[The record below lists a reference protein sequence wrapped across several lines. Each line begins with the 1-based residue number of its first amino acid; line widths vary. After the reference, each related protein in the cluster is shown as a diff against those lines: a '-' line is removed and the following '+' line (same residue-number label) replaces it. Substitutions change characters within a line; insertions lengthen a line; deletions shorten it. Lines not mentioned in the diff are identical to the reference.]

1 MLTEKGAISIQA
13 IAIFSFLSWISGNP
27 TLVTASLT
35 LIMLLLV
42 DTVEF
47 MISRHFVGE
56 IRIERVIQKLKLQV
70 DDDVDVQLTISN
82 VKNCGT
88 SFLFEDNIPPE
99 LGLSSGSNLSVLSSN
114 RADAIKIHY
123 RVQAHQMGEYE
134 LGHVNMIIR
143 DGLGL
148 MTGVTTLNNRTK
160 VEVYPRIKM
169 TYPQL
174 VPKIPIRARSASFGQ
189 RSILELGR
197 GSDFYGVRDYHPGDE
212 LKHVVW
218 KAVARTPEHTLMT
231 REYEAEKDQH
241 FILAFHAK
249 RSLLDGAVG
258 QRKLDIVVEGIIAMV
273 HAACSESVWLSVA
286 FGNQVLPLATPGRG
300 RDRQLANA
308 LTSLY
313 NILPSDSFKLRKLVE
328 AILLNARRRSI
339 IIFVTDSE
347 YNNAADLL
355 ALRPLVESNRVI
367 IVVIKTTSLFQ
378 KPSHPE
384 AESCYELLLEREKTS
399 LEQIAQVCSQMGIPF
414 QDCNASDL
422 LKVLQTACTFR
433 GV

>member
-1 MLTEKGAISIQA
+1 
-13 IAIFSFLSWISGNP
+13 
-27 TLVTASLT
+27 
-35 LIMLLLV
+35 
-42 DTVEF
+42 
-47 MISRHFVGE
+47 
-56 IRIERVIQKLKLQV
+56 
-70 DDDVDVQLTISN
+70 
-82 VKNCGT
+82 
-88 SFLFEDNIPPE
+88 
-99 LGLSSGSNLSVLSSN
+99 
-114 RADAIKIHY
+114 
-123 RVQAHQMGEYE
+123 
-134 LGHVNMIIR
+134 
-143 DGLGL
+143 
-148 MTGVTTLNNRTK
+148 
-160 VEVYPRIKM
+160 
-169 TYPQL
+169 
-174 VPKIPIRARSASFGQ
+174 
-189 RSILELGR
+189 
-197 GSDFYGVRDYHPGDE
+197 
-212 LKHVVW
+212 
-218 KAVARTPEHTLMT
+218 
-231 REYEAEKDQH
+231 
-241 FILAFHAK
+241 
-249 RSLLDGAVG
+249 VG

-367 IVVIKTTSLFQ
+367 IVVIKTTRLFQ

-399 LEQIAQVCSQMGIPF
+399 IEQIAQVCSQMGIPF